1 MFCHWE
7 LPCGGAFKI
16 GMMMAEGSIAAP
28 DRRATRLAD
37 YAPPDFWVDSV
48 ELSFDLSPHATI
60 VRAALQIKRNAASH
74 KANAPL
80 VLDGKAMKLRA
91 VSLNGESLGDNR
103 YAVSDKTLVIDDVP
117 DAFLL
122 ETEVEIAP
130 DKNTELSGL
139 YISGA
144 GFFTQCEP
152 EGFRRITY
160 FPDRPDVMAR
170 YSVTL
175 KADKA
180 AYPVLLSNG
189 NKISAGEDGNT
200 HWAKW
205 EDPHPKPSYLFAL
218 VAADLVA
225 VTDEF
230 TTRSG
235 RHVDLGI
242 WVQKNDVS
250 RCGHAMAAVKNSMK
264 WGEERFGLEYDLDI
278 FNIAAVSDFNAGAM
292 ENKGLNIF
300 NTAYVL
306 ASPETA
312 TDMDFQNVERVVAH
326 EYFHNWTGDRVTC
339 RDWFQLSLK
348 EGLTVFRDQEY
359 MADQFSA
366 AVKRIA
372 DVRMLRTTQF
382 RDDAGPLAHAVRPD
396 SYLEINNF
404 YTTTIYEKG
413 AEVVRMYQTLLG
425 RDGFRKGMDIY
436 IARNDNSAATVEDF
450 FAAMQEAAGATDLRQ
465 IMRWYEQAGTPEI
478 SFDEAFDAEAKTYTL
493 TLRQHTRP
501 TPGQKEKKP
510 LLIPVALGLLDPSG
524 KEILSKTVILD
535 QAEQKFTFDHL
546 DAQPVPS
553 LFRNFSAPIKL
564 LGQNRERL
572 RFLSAHD
579 TDLFN
584 RWDSLQQYAT
594 LVLLDGIAAH
604 QRGEAFTLDADLSEA
619 IAGILREAE
628 KDPAFAAEALV
639 LPGESLLADSM
650 EIVDPDA
657 IHAVRSATR
666 QALGQALQAEFKAA
680 LAAFGK
686 AAPHDLSG
694 AAMGARAVKNAA
706 LGYLAAAG
714 DNAPAAQQFAAN
726 ANMTDTLM
734 ALTIL
739 ADTADAARDN
749 AIGAFYDAWKDNPLV
764 LDKWFSVQARSGA
777 PDTLERV
784 KALTQHP
791 DFDIRNPNRLRA
803 LIGAF
808 AGNPAVF
815 HEKSGAGY
823 ALFADI
829 IIKVDPIN
837 PQIAARLL
845 TALGSWRRFDQG
857 RQDLM
862 RAALQRIHDIKNL
875 SHNSFEMASK
885 SLA

>member
-1 MFCHWE
+1 
-7 LPCGGAFKI
+7 
-16 GMMMAEGSIAAP
+16 MAEGPIAAP
-28 DRRATRLAD
+28 EERRPPERRATRLAD
-37 YAPPDFWVDSV
+37 YTPPDFLVNAV
-48 ELSFDLSPHATI
+48 ELSFDLSPARTV
-60 VRAALQIKRNAASH
+60 VRAKLQIKRNPASI
-74 KANAPL
+74 KVNAPL
-80 VLDGKAMKLRA
+80 VLDGREMKLRE
-91 VSLNGESLGDNR
+91 VSLNGERLGDNR
-103 YAVSDKTLVIDDVP
+103 YAVNERSLSVDDVP
-117 DAFLL
+117 DAFSLD
-122 ETEVEIAP
+122 TEVEIAP
-130 DKNTELSGL
+130 EKNTELSGL

-160 FPDRPDVMAR
+160 FPDRPDVMSR
-170 YSVTL
+170 YTVTV

-189 NKISAGEDGNT
+189 NNVASGDDGET

-205 EDPHPKPSYLFAL
+205 ADPHPKPSYLFAL

-225 VTDEF
+225 VKDSF
-230 TTRSG
+230 TTKSG
-235 RHVDLGI
+235 RHVALGI
-242 WVQKNDVS
+242 WVQKGDET
-250 RCGHAMAAVKNSMK
+250 RCGHAMAAVKNAMK
-264 WGEERFGLEYDLDI
+264 WDEERFGLEYDLDI

-306 ASPETA
+306 ASPQTA
-312 TDMDFQNVERVVAH
+312 TDADFQNVERVVAH

-372 DVRMLRTTQF
+372 DVRLLRTAQF
-382 RDDAGPLAHAVRPD
+382 RDDAGPLAHPVRPE

-450 FAAMQEAAGATDLRQ
+450 FAAMQEAAGELDIGQ

-478 SFDEAFDAEAKTYTL
+478 SFEEAYDAAARTYTL
-493 TLRQHTRP
+493 TLRQITKP

-510 LLIPVALGLLDPSG
+510 FLIPVALGLLDQSG
-524 KEILSKTVILD
+524 KEILAETVILD
-535 QAEQKFTFDHL
+535 LPEKNFSFEHL
-546 DAQPVPS
+546 DGQPIPS
-553 LFRNFSAPIKL
+553 LFRNFSAPVKL
-564 LGQNRERL
+564 LGQSRARL

-579 TDLFN
+579 GDLFN
-584 RWDSLQQYAT
+584 RWDALQQYAT
-594 LVLLDGIAAH
+594 LVLLDAISAH
-604 QRGEAFTLDADLSEA
+604 RKGDAFTLDAGLREA
-619 IAGILREAE
+619 IAGILQAAE
-628 KDPAFAAEALV
+628 QDPAFAAEALI
-639 LPGESLLADSM
+639 LPSENLLADSM
-650 EIVDPDA
+650 EAVDPDA
-657 IHAVRSATR
+657 IHEVRLSTR
-666 QALGQALQAEFKAA
+666 AALGKALKAEFE
-680 LAAFGK
+680 AAFEAFG
-686 AAPHDLSG
+686 AADPHELSG

-714 DNAPAAQQFAAN
+714 ETARAEAQFAAN
-726 ANMTDTLM
+726 GNMTDTLA
-734 ALTIL
+734 ALTVL
-739 ADTADAARDN
+739 ADTADAARDA
-749 AIGAFYDAWKDNPLV
+749 AIAGFYETWRNNKLV
-764 LDKWFSVQARSGA
+764 LDKWFMVQARSGA
-777 PDTLERV
+777 ADTLERV
-784 KALTQHP
+784 KALTRHP

-808 AGNPAVF
+808 SGNQAAF

-823 ALFADI
+823 KLFADI
-829 IIKVDPIN
+829 LITVDPIN

-845 TALGSWRRFDQG
+845 TALGTWRRFDSG
-857 RQDLM
+857 RQELM
-862 RAALQRIHDIKNL
+862 RAQLQRIHDIENL

-885 SLA
+885 SLS

>member
-1 MFCHWE
+1 
-7 LPCGGAFKI
+7 
-16 GMMMAEGSIAAP
+16 MAEGSIATP
-28 DRRATRLAD
+28 DERRTPERRATRLAD
-37 YAPPDFWVDSV
+37 YTPPEFLVDAV
-48 ELSFDLSPHATI
+48 ELAFDLSPQRTT
-60 VRAALQIKRNAASH
+60 VRAKLQITRNAASH
-74 KANAPL
+74 NANAPL
-80 VLDGKAMKLRA
+80 VLDGRAMQLRA
-91 VSLNGESLGDNR
+91 VRLNGERLGDNC

-117 DAFLL
+117 DVFLL

-139 YISGA
+139 YMSGA

-160 FPDRPDVMAR
+160 FPDRPDVMSR
-170 YSVTL
+170 YTVTL

-189 NKISAGEDGNT
+189 NKIDSGTEGDT
-200 HWAKW
+200 HWATW
-205 EDPHPKPSYLFAL
+205 ADPHPKPAYLFAL
-218 VAADLVA
+218 VAADLVSVSDA
-225 VTDEF
+225 F
-230 TTRSG
+230 TTQSG
-235 RHVDLGI
+235 RHVELGI
-242 WVQKNDVS
+242 WVQKGDETC
-250 RCGHAMAAVKNSMK
+250 CGHAMAAVKNSMK
-264 WGEERFGLEYDLDI
+264 WDETRFGLEYDLDI

-306 ASPETA
+306 ASPQTA
-312 TDMDFQNVERVVAH
+312 TDADFQNVERVVAH

-359 MADQFSA
+359 MSDQFSA

-382 RDDAGPLAHAVRPD
+382 RDDAGPLAHPVRPD

-450 FAAMQEAAGATDLRQ
+450 FAAMQEAAGDLDLQQ
-465 IMRWYEQAGTPEI
+465 IMRWYGQAGTPEI
-478 SFDEAFDAEAKTYTL
+478 SFEEAYDAAAKTYTL
-493 TLRQHTRP
+493 TLRQNTKP
-501 TPGQKEKKP
+501 TPGQNEKQP
-510 LLIPVALGLLDPSG
+510 FLIPVALGLLDRSG
-524 KEILSKTVILD
+524 NEILAKTVILD
-535 QAEQKFTFDHL
+535 APEQSFTFENLAEQ
-546 DAQPVPS
+546 PIPS

-564 LGQNRERL
+564 LGQSRERL

-579 TDLFN
+579 SDLFN
-584 RWDSLQQYAT
+584 RWDCLQQYAT
-594 LVLLDGIAAH
+594 LVLLDAIAA
-604 QRGEAFTLDADLSEA
+604 QQKGEAFALDAGLQEA
-619 IAGILREAE
+619 IAGVLQAAE
-628 KDPAFAAEALV
+628 QDPAFAAEALI

-650 EIVDPDA
+650 EVVDPDA
-657 IHAVRSATR
+657 IHDVRAATR
-666 QALGQALQAEFKAA
+666 AALGKALRPQFEAAFKAFSGA
-680 LAAFGK
+680 G
-686 AAPHDLSG
+686 PDDLSG

-714 DNAPAAQQFAAN
+714 ETAPAAKQFEAN

-739 ADTADAARDN
+739 VDTADAARDK
-749 AIGAFYDAWKDNPLV
+749 AIADFYEKWRNNPLV

-784 KALTQHP
+784 KTLTKHP
-791 DFDIRNPNRLRA
+791 DFDIRNPNRLRS

-808 AGNPAVF
+808 SGNAAVF

-823 ALFADI
+823 KLFADI
-829 IIKVDPIN
+829 IIEVDPIN

-845 TALGSWRRFDQG
+845 TALGTWRRFDSH
-857 RQDLM
+857 RQELM
-862 RAALQRIHDIKNL
+862 RAELQRIHDIENL

>member
-1 MFCHWE
+1 
-7 LPCGGAFKI
+7 
-16 GMMMAEGSIAAP
+16 MAEGSIATTA
-28 DRRATRLAD
+28 RKATRLAD
-37 YAPPDFWVDSV
+37 YTMPAFWVDSV
-48 ELSFDLSPHATI
+48 DLAFDLSPQRTS
-60 VRAALQIKRNAASH
+60 VRAALQIRRNTAAPD
-74 KANAPL
+74 NAPL
-80 VLDGKAMKLRA
+80 VLDGKAMRLIGLR
-91 VSLNGESLGDNR
+91 LNGEPLGDNR
-103 YAVSDKTLVIDDVP
+103 YAVSDSALTVEDVP

-122 ETEVEIAP
+122 ETEVEISP
-130 DKNTELSGL
+130 EKNTELSGL
-139 YISGA
+139 YMSGA

-160 FPDRPDVMAR
+160 FPDRPDVMSR
-170 YSVTL
+170 YTVTL
-175 KADKA
+175 KADRA

-189 NKISAGEDGNT
+189 NKVDAGEEGEK

-205 EDPHPKPSYLFAL
+205 SDPHPKPSYLFAL

-230 TTRSG
+230 TTKSG

-242 WVQKNDVS
+242 WVQKNDAS
-250 RCGHAMAAVKNSMK
+250 RCGHAMEAVKNSMK
-264 WGEERFGLEYDLDI
+264 WDETRFGLEYDLDI

-312 TDMDFQNVERVVAH
+312 TDADFQNVERVVAH

-425 RDGFRKGMDIY
+425 RDGFRKGMDLY
-436 IARNDNSAATVEDF
+436 IAQNDNSAATVEDF
-450 FAAMQEAAGATDLRQ
+450 FAAMQQAAGSLNLAQ
-465 IMRWYEQAGTPEI
+465 IMRWYAQAGTPEI
-478 SFDEAFDAEAKTYTL
+478 SFAEAFDPATQTYTL

-501 TPGQKEKKP
+501 TPGQPDKQP
-510 LLIPVALGLLDPSG
+510 FLIPVALGLLDASG
-524 KEILSKTVILD
+524 KEILTKTVILD
-535 QAEQKFTFDHL
+535 QPEQEFRFEGL

-564 LGQNRERL
+564 LGQSRERL

-594 LVLLDGIAAH
+594 QTLLDAIAA
-604 QRGEAFTLDADLSEA
+604 QQQGKIFVLDAGLQEA
-619 IAGILREAE
+619 IAGILGQAE
-628 KDPAFAAEALV
+628 NDPAFAAEALA
-639 LPGESLLADSM
+639 LPSESLLADGM
-650 EIVDPDA
+650 EVVDPDA
-657 IHAVRSATR
+657 IHAVRTATR
-666 QALGQALQAEFKAA
+666 AALGKALRPQFEAT
-680 LAAFGK
+680 LAAFSK
-686 AAPHDLSG
+686 AAPQDLSG

-706 LGYLAAAG
+706 LSYLAAAG
-714 DNAPAAQQFAAN
+714 DNRAAQAQFAARE
-726 ANMTDTLM
+726 NMTDTLT

-739 ADTADAARDN
+739 ADIAGPARDD
-749 AIGAFYDAWKDNPLV
+749 AIAAFYDDWKNNPLV

-777 PDTLERV
+777 ADTLQRV
-784 KALTQHP
+784 EALTRHP
-791 DFDIRNPNRLRA
+791 DFDLKNPNRLRA

-808 AGNPAVF
+808 SGNPAVF
-815 HEKSGAGY
+815 HEKSGSGY
-823 ALFADI
+823 KLFADTI
-829 IIKVDPIN
+829 IAVDPIN

-845 TALGSWRRFDQG
+845 TALGSWRRFDAQ

-862 RAALQRIHDIKNL
+862 RAELQRIHDIENL